1 MQKPYLTIKLSPPP
15 QKKKKGKKV
24 SCICNKIKCFPFLV
38 NIKIFLVNLID
49 FTNLFFILLHNKYY
63 GSGIK

>member
-1 MQKPYLTIKLSPPP
+1 MQKPYLTIKLPPP
-15 QKKKKGKKV
+15 PKKKEGKKV
-24 SCICNKIKCFPFLV
+24 SCICNTIKCFPFLV